1 MEEEEKKHEGF
12 PLQDSR
18 VLGCDVTTVF
28 VLLFFFMG
36 KKMVRWKFK
45 RGKFGLISMPMIRQ

>member
-18 VLGCDVTTVF
+18 VLECDVTTVF
-28 VLLFFFMG
+28 VLFFFLME
-36 KKMVRWKFK
+36 KKWSVGNLKGENLVLF
-45 RGKFGLISMPMIRQ
+45 QCQ